1 MAKTGRP
8 TNEERAARAAKV
20 ASGEIQPEWDT
31 DRNDSPTDEAA
42 VALLERSGVAL
53 GVSGPNGEELDGS
66 TLPDFT
72 DAPVGTPAM
81 SIAPQESASSDVA
94 DSSLTAIDRAKIQ
107 IAAVGPEVTT
117 ALLEVLCMCLEK
129 QDFIVL
135 FRKLRQYNE
144 IRLHEADIWRI
155 MQFVASR
162 TTRDNHNLLR
172 HNAAIAASTL
182 RTEGRGMDFG
192 SFTPIHS
199 PTLASLLCQGIQ
211 PRQRNIT

>member
-94 DSSLTAIDRAKIQ
+94 EIQ

-135 FRKLRQYNE
+135 FRKLRQYSE